1 MHLAREEVVNLKFLL
16 MLQRSRP
23 IEKRK
28 RGWSLSAKLTAAY
41 SLLILLAAGGLT
53 SSLYLQLR
61 RAQRQ
66 AIRSRLQDIVTLA
79 APQIDSDFHALILTP
94 DDVDSPYYR
103 IIEQRLEDIQGSSD
117 AIERIYTLRQKPD
130 GDIVV
135 VLDYAPPPYQRVA
148 VGKKIQRLTPLLQ
161 TGLNSIKGPVVEEE
175 LRQNSAGKPVV
186 YGYAP
191 MMTSLGIHEGV
202 LAIELDASAVVN
214 SEVQARNIALL
225 NFFLTLPVTLA
236 VGWWLAKRL
245 TSPVAQL
252 VVAAE
257 QIALGKLDTVVS
269 VQSADEMGLLADTF
283 NRMSSE
289 LQILYGRLQDHLSM
303 VVEHAPIMLFALNH
317 QGEYTL
323 AKGKGLSALG
333 RQPSE
338 IVGQSIKDVYYEV
351 PEVEEMIRR
360 ALAGEKFTSTLE
372 MAGLTFEVWLSSL
385 QDQNGEVAGI
395 IGVSHDI
402 TALKQSEAKEREKSQ
417 ALAQAVQQ
425 LQQAQAQ
432 LVHSEKM
439 SSLGQLVAGIAHE
452 INNPVSFIYGNLF
465 HLTDY
470 TNDLL
475 QLLELYQEAL
485 PNSPVEIEDQ
495 IEDMDLDYIRED
507 LPKMINSIKTGAD
520 RIKEIV
526 RSLRNFSRLDETGIK
541 TVSLHA
547 GLDSTLMILQHRL
560 KNISVVK
567 EYGEITDVKCDP
579 GQINQVFMN
588 ILSNA
593 IDALELGVGEL
604 CSSSSPTIS
613 IRTTILD
620 NQRVKIAF
628 VDNGPGM
635 TENVRSRVFDP
646 FFTTKKVGAG
656 TGMGMSISHSIVVDQ
671 HKGQLY
677 CISAPGKG
685 TELVMELPIGGNC

>member
-1 MHLAREEVVNLKFLL
+1 LYFHEVVNLKFLL

-23 IEKRK
+23 IKK
-28 RGWSLSAKLTAAY
+28 GKSAWSLSAKLTAAY

-61 RAQRQ
+61 RAQLQ
-66 AIRSRLQDIVTLA
+66 AIRDRLQDIVSLA
-79 APQIDSDFHALILTP
+79 APQIDRDFHALILTN
-94 DDVDSPYYR
+94 DDADLPYYR
-103 IIEQRLEDIQGSSD
+103 IIEQRLKDIQASSD

-135 VLDYAPPPYQRVA
+135 VVDYAPPPYQRVA
-148 VGKKIQRLTPLLQ
+148 VGKKLDSLTPLLQ
-161 TGLNSIKGPVVEEE
+161 AGLNSIKGPVVEEK
-175 LRQNSAGKPVV
+175 LRQNSASKPVV

-191 MMTSLGIHEGV
+191 IITSLGVHEGV
-202 LAIELDASAVVN
+202 LAIQLDASAVIN

-225 NFFLTLPVTLA
+225 NFFGTLPVALA

-245 TSPVAQL
+245 TSPVAKL

-303 VVEHAPIMLFALNH
+303 VVEHAPIVLFALNR

-323 AKGKGLSALG
+323 AKGKGLLALG

-338 IVGQSIKDVYYEV
+338 IIGQSIADVYSEV
-351 PEVEEMIRR
+351 PEISETIAR

-372 MAGLTFEVWLSSL
+372 MAGLTFEVWLSPL
-385 QDQNGEVAGI
+385 QDQNGEITGV

-402 TALKQSEAKEREKSQ
+402 TDLKLSEANEREKSQ
-417 ALAQAVQQ
+417 QLAHAVQQ

-465 HLTDY
+465 HITDY
-470 TNDLL
+470 TDNLL
-475 QLLELYQEAL
+475 QLLALYQEAL
-485 PNSPVEIEDQ
+485 PEPTAEIESQ
-495 IEDMDLDYIRED
+495 IEDMELDYITED
-507 LPKMINSIKTGAD
+507 LPKLINSINTGAD

-567 EYGEITDVKCDP
+567 EYGEIPDVKCDP

-593 IDALELGVGEL
+593 IDALELGVGEF
-604 CSSSSPTIS
+604 CSSSRETIS
-613 IRTTILD
+613 IRTTMPD
-620 NQRVKIAF
+620 DQRVKIAF

-635 TENVRSRVFDP
+635 TEDVRKRVFDP
-646 FFTTKKVGAG
+646 FFTTKKVGSG
-656 TGMGMSISHSIVVDQ
+656 TGMGMSISYSIVVEQ
-671 HKGQLY
+671 HKGELY

-685 TELVMELPIGGNC
+685 TELVVEIPIGPQDNC